1 MGQGRRGPR
10 HRAGADHRGR
20 DQAEVELKRQAAPM
34 LMFVMAGLDPAIHV
48 LF

>member
-1 MGQGRRGPR
+1 MGQGRLGPQ

-20 DQAEVELKRQAAPM
+20 DLAEVELKRQAAPM